1 MSRHLPTCPYA
12 RPCPDEWRNAELIA
26 RDGLPIPHR
35 IVSGSSGRCV
45 SCEAG
50 ECICSELREAME
62 AMRAACIA
70 AVDDVYG
77 DTDGRPSYQAVIAA
91 LREVQP

>member
-12 RPCPDEWRNAELIA
+12 HPCPDEWRNTDLIA
-26 RDGLPIPHR
+26 REGLPIPHR

-45 SCEAG
+45 ECDAG
-50 ECICSELREAME
+50 DCICFELREASE

-70 AVDDVYG
+70 AVEALPLPMM
-77 DTDGRPSYQAVIAA
+77 PSRIAEYVIAA
-91 LREVQP
+91 LREVEA